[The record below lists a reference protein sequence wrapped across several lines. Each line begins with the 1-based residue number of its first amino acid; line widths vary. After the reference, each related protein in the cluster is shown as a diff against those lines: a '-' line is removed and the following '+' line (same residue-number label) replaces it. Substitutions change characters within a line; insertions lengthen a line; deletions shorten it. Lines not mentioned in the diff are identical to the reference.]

1 MFESCGG
8 CCLVLILIPVLC
20 CVLVG
25 GVAYYVYNYA
35 PDPPVSGSFTATQ
48 AEAQAF
54 QAVLDNAQA
63 TARSQGWFWMT
74 FTEQQ
79 ISSWMALE
87 GASFADE
94 QGHVFPFS
102 NMQVGL
108 DDSRITFYGEL
119 DTRVIAFPVSVEIEP
134 RITATGDVEFE
145 ITSVNMGGITA
156 PAFVTSAVSAQ
167 FEDVLVEP
175 LRSISGNVIFYQQS
189 LTVDNGVFE
198 VQGRVN

>member
-35 PDPPVSGSFTATQ
+35 PDPPVSGSFKATQ

-79 ISSWMALE
+79 MSSWMALE
-87 GASFADE
+87 GESFASE
-94 QGHVFPFS
+94 HGHIFPFS

-108 DDSRITFYGEL
+108 DDGLMTFYGEL
-119 DTRVIAFPVSVEIEP
+119 DARALAFPVEVEIEP
-134 RITATGDVEFE
+134 RVTATGDVEFD
-145 ITSVNMGGITA
+145 ITAVNMGGVTA
-156 PAFVTSAVSAQ
+156 PDFVTTMVSAQ
-167 FEDVLVEP
+167 FEDILVEP

-189 LTVDNGVFE
+189 LNIDNGVFE